1 MYLKIFIFVS
11 NTINEFKFYKFIQI
25 KRMDYYSDENAK
37 NYLFIYVRINKDQK
51 FYENSNKLK
60 YNFYNKKEIQLNES
74 TQIIIN

>member
-1 MYLKIFIFVS
+1 
-11 NTINEFKFYKFIQI
+11 
-25 KRMDYYSDENAK
+25 MDYYSDENAK